1 MATFTQGDTRIVLQ
15 QNELDPYQANGS
27 AVIDSRRTRPLWFDG
42 RFLAARDLEREQNYF
57 LQRQADLGRSPGFG
71 VLSGLMV
78 SVVSVLGQTS
88 DIITITAGHGITP
101 AGEQVRVPADI
112 TFHLSS
118 LALQPNLDLQLGIA
132 TEPGPEP
139 ANRTGLFLIG
149 LQPVQYTGNLIAAF
163 PTTIQGTRSS
173 HDGDTIE
180 ATGIVLMPYPDP
192 INTSDPSLKQ
202 AALAR
207 QIFLTGDAAQ
217 LPDSILPVA
226 VASLQ
231 NGMIQW
237 IDTYVLRREIG
248 ATYTGLRFGLTDPAT
263 QRAYLQQYDSQLQTI
278 VNIFLRQNQPASVKA
293 TDYFQALPPTGR
305 FPLACINTDAFTQSY
320 FPPQMDVRLSI
331 LPEDE
336 IPGLLE
342 DRQTLPP
349 IDLTLDDGAYSNIT
363 VFAMI
368 PVPRGGFATL
378 SKGLPEVP
386 ITATLPQILS
396 SRLPTDLLRFYQGAV
411 GLVPAPPAANA
422 SWGSIIAAQTYGFYV
437 RRRSSAPSVTFTVAS
452 PSPTTTTT
460 APTTTTSTPPPTT
473 TSAAPSTTTAAPT
486 TTPAPT
492 TTGTTTTTPLPTTT
506 TTPPP
511 TTSAA
516 PTTTPNRTITF
527 TIRPTTTRITTF
539 TLFPPLT
546 TIPVTLRPPV
556 STIPLTLRPPF
567 TISPLVGEVEPR
579 HVQAKKKSAKHKA
592 GTKMRKRKPKEE
604 K

>member
-1 MATFTQGDTRIVLQ
+1 MANFTQGDTRIVLQ

-42 RFLAARDLEREQNYF
+42 RFLAARDLEREQDYF

-71 VLSGLMV
+71 VLSGLLV

-88 DIITITAGHGITP
+88 DIITITSGRGITP
-101 AGEQVRVPADI
+101 AGEQVTVPTNI
-112 TFHLSS
+112 SFHLSS
-118 LALQPNLDLQLGIA
+118 VALQPNLDLQLGIA

-139 ANRTGLFLIG
+139 ADRTGLFLIG

-163 PTTIQGTRSS
+163 PTTIQGTRST
-173 HDGDTIE
+173 HDGDMIE

-192 INTSDPSLKQ
+192 INTGDSSLKL

-237 IDTYVLRREIG
+237 IDTYLLRREIG
-248 ATYTGLRFGLTDPAT
+248 ATYSGLRFGLTDPAT

-278 VNIFLRQNQPASVKA
+278 VNSFLRQNQPANVKA
-293 TDYFQALPPTGR
+293 TDYFQALPPAGR

-320 FPPQMDVRLSI
+320 FPPQMDVRISI

-336 IPGLLE
+336 ISGLLE
-342 DRQTLPP
+342 ESQTLPP
-349 IDLTLDDGAYSNIT
+349 IDLTLDDDAYSNLT

-368 PVPRGGFATL
+368 PVPRGGFSAL
-378 SKGLPEVP
+378 SKSLPEVP

-396 SRLPTDLLRFYQGAV
+396 SRLPADLLRFYQGAV
-411 GLVPAPPAANA
+411 GFVPAPPVANA

-437 RRRSSAPSVTFTVAS
+437 RRRSSALSVTFTVAA
-452 PSPTTTTT
+452 PPPTTTTA
-460 APTTTTSTPPPTT
+460 APTTTTSTPTTTTARPTT
-473 TSAAPSTTTAAPT
+473 TTAVPT

-511 TTSAA
+511 TTSVT
-516 PTTTPNRTITF
+516 PTTTPVTTRTF

-546 TIPVTLRPPV
+546 TIPLTLRPPV

-567 TISPLVGEVEPR
+567 TIGPLVREGEPR
-579 HVQAKKKSAKHKA
+579 HAQAKKKSAKHKA
-592 GTKMRKRKPKEE
+592 GTKTRKRKPKEE